1 MLTQTVS
8 TRARFIDSEAHKSPS
23 GLENTSGAGGRQCR
37 LLLQQ
42 ILAQSSFSY
51 YNEVHQ
57 PLMPVM
63 TKCNQILSLLL
74 KLLCFFVP
82 EEYKPNL
89 GTHAISYRWESPRI
103 TNWAWSHSPGCSHS
117 HPVQDLHVKEEHV
130 SLLWISTERGCLRNK
145 ICCFWSSRASWHKW
159 GGDKELAAISLGT
172 LLSSKQSGPVDS
184 SFLT

>member
-1 MLTQTVS
+1 LVVALTDALTSANGETKPTAISAKTSGDVLTQTVS

-23 GLENTSGAGGRQCR
+23 GLENTSGAGDRQCR

-103 TNWAWSHSPGCSHS
+103 TN
-117 HPVQDLHVKEEHV
+117 
-130 SLLWISTERGCLRNK
+130 
-145 ICCFWSSRASWHKW
+145 
-159 GGDKELAAISLGT
+159 
-172 LLSSKQSGPVDS
+172 
-184 SFLT
+184 

>member
-1 MLTQTVS
+1 LVVALTDALTSANGETKPTAISAKTSGDVLTQTVS

-103 TNWAWSHSPGCSHS
+103 TN
-117 HPVQDLHVKEEHV
+117 
-130 SLLWISTERGCLRNK
+130 
-145 ICCFWSSRASWHKW
+145 
-159 GGDKELAAISLGT
+159 
-172 LLSSKQSGPVDS
+172 
-184 SFLT
+184 